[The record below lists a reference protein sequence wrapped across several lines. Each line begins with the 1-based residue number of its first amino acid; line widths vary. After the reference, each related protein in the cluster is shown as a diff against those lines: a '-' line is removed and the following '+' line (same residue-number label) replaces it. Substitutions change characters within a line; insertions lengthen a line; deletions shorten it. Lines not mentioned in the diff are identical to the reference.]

1 MTSRRGAEASATAL
15 PVRTDI
21 SLPPG
26 RAPARPRTATARS
39 IALVGMDGQEIE
51 VEAMIAPGLPRTVLV
66 GLPDAAVYEARDR
79 CRAAVAATGLE
90 WPRTAL
96 TINLTPASL
105 PKAGSQY
112 DIAIA
117 AAVLAA
123 GGVVPEDAVRRV
135 ILLGELGLE
144 GRVRRVRGVLP
155 AVLAAKARGYRSV
168 VVPAGQRTEAALVEG
183 MQVHTVA
190 SLGELVSFLRGEAP
204 TLHRAVP
211 GSGGADDPDA
221 HGPEDP
227 TTGPAGVGEDALPDF
242 ADVVGQ
248 GQARLAAEVAAAGRH
263 HLMLSGPP
271 GVGKTLIASRLP
283 GILPELSV
291 TEALEVA
298 ALASL
303 IGEPV
308 GGLRRRPPLSA
319 PHHACSVAAMV
330 GGGAKLARPGAVS
343 RAHGGILFLDEA
355 AEFAP
360 VVLDA
365 LRTPLEAGEVT
376 LSRAHGEVRYPARFQ
391 LVMATNPCPCGYFG
405 VSGKDCTCPPSVVH
419 RYRGRISG
427 PLRDRVDI
435 TVMMKPPPSAY
446 LALGARLP
454 TPESSAMIAARVAL
468 ARDRQQRRL
477 AGTGWTT
484 NGAVPGS
491 YLRNHLPLPQTTHLL
506 DTEILQGRLSNRGVE
521 RTLRLA
527 WTVADLEGHDV
538 PTAADLGL
546 ALALRRGETHLLPGG
561 GRS

>member
-1 MTSRRGAEASATAL
+1 MTPRREVATEASVTELA
-15 PVRTDI
+15 VRTDV
-21 SLPPG
+21 SLPPD
-26 RAPARPRTATARS
+26 RAPVRPRTATARS
-39 IALVGMDGQEIE
+39 IALLGMDGQEIE

-123 GGVVPEDAVRRV
+123 AGAVPEDAVRQV
-135 ILLGELGLE
+135 VLLGELGLD
-144 GRVRRVRGVLP
+144 GRVRRIRGVLP
-155 AVLAAKARGYRSV
+155 AVLAAKAHGYRSV

-183 MQVHTVA
+183 MEVHTVA
-190 SLGELVSFLRGEAP
+190 TLRELVSFLRGDDP
-204 TLHRAVP
+204 TLLRPLRRSHAAEDP
-211 GSGGADDPDA
+211 DSYDHEDPGADA
-221 HGPEDP
+221 S
-227 TTGPAGVGEDALPDF
+227 EDAPLDF

-248 GQARLAAEVAAAGRH
+248 GEALLAAEVAAAGRH
-263 HLMLSGPP
+263 HLALFGPA
-271 GVGKTLIASRLP
+271 GVGKTLIGTRLP

-291 TEALEVA
+291 TEALEA
-298 ALASL
+298 AAVASL

-308 GGLRRRPPLSA
+308 SALRRRPPLSA
-319 PHHACSVAAMV
+319 PHHACSIAAMV
-330 GGGAKLARPGAVS
+330 GGGSKLARPGAVS
-343 RAHGGILFLDEA
+343 RAHAGILFLDEA

-360 VVLDA
+360 TVLDA
-365 LRTPLEAGEVT
+365 LRTPLESGEVV
-376 LSRAHGEVRYPARFQ
+376 LSRSHGEVRYPARFQ
-391 LVMATNPCPCGYFG
+391 LVMAANPCPCGNHG
-405 VSGKDCTCPPSVVH
+405 VSGKVCTCSPSIVH

-427 PLRDRVDI
+427 PLRDRIDI
-435 TVMMKPPPSAY
+435 TVMMKHPASAY

-454 TPESSAMIAARVAL
+454 TPEPSAAIAARVAL

-477 AGTGWTT
+477 AGSGWTT
-484 NGAVPGS
+484 NGAVSGS
-491 YLRNHLPLPQTTHLL
+491 YLRNHLPLPRSTDLL
-506 DTEILQGRLSNRGVE
+506 ETAILEGKLSNRGVE

-527 WTVADLEGHDV
+527 WTLADLDGHDV
-538 PTAADLGL
+538 PTAENVNL

-561 GRS
+561 RL